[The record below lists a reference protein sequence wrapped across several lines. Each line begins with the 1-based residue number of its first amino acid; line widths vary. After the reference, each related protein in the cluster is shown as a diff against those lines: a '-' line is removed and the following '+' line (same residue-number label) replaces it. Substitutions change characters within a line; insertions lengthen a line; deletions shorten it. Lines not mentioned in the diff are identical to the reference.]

1 MLGRLGRAG
10 GVITGC
16 RFWEGVIP
24 EQEERR
30 AQVPCEP
37 QMKGEFPSGEL
48 GAPGAPGRRA
58 PPPPPTHRCLGAIDL
73 RGAQKVPAELREG
86 PSQPV
91 YLTRLSRWAGFHFTF
106 C

>member
-48 GAPGAPGRRA
+48 GAPGGGHLPRH
-58 PPPPPTHRCLGAIDL
+58 PPTGAS
-73 RGAQKVPAELREG
+73 VP
-86 PSQPV
+86 
-91 YLTRLSRWAGFHFTF
+91 LT
-106 C
+106 